1 MRAFRFPWRSAR
13 EIRADVDEE
22 LQFHLDLRAGDLI
35 ARGLPPDA
43 ARARALAE
51 FGDLEEARRSL
62 RTLDLET
69 EAVKR
74 RRDYMGD
81 LKQDLSVALRIFRS
95 SPVFAATAILTL
107 ALGVGANTA
116 IFSVVNGVL
125 LRPLPFP
132 HPEELFFAWSANRT
146 AGNFESLVSPVDLD
160 DWRAQRRRLTDL
172 GGYWYKEGGSGIDLT
187 GMGEPRRLSAVFVTP
202 GFFTTLGIQAS
213 AGRLPREDEMVR
225 GGRDRVAVLTHG
237 FWQRQLGGSRAAIGS
252 RLTLGGAPYEVL
264 GVLPPGLGFPSE
276 QAEVFIP
283 YSTIPDD
290 AIPRLRDVRI
300 LSVIARGRP
309 GVTAAEAKAEL
320 DTIAR
325 RLAAQYPQDAA
336 WDSATVRPLHETITG
351 PVRRGLLVLFGAA
364 AFILLLACVN
374 VASLLLAR
382 ATVRGREI
390 AVRAALG
397 AGRGR
402 IVRQLLTESLLLA
415 LLGGAA
421 GLGVAAGG
429 VRLLLALAAGQL
441 PRGSEVRL
449 DGPVLAF
456 ALGVTVVAGLLF
468 GLVPALR
475 ASSSSLEGTLREGG
489 RGMVGTDA
497 QRFRSGLVIAE
508 VALAVMLVVGAGLMT
523 RSFVRLLRVD
533 TGFRPDHLLVMNF
546 SINVD
551 LHPKYT
557 LYYQQ
562 VLEAVRKVPGVITA
576 GAIKDAPF
584 QGEGERYG
592 FLPPGLAVP
601 PGEEPPTA
609 PLLHVSDGY
618 FQAIGA
624 RMVEGREFTPG
635 DNATSPV
642 VLVVNEAFAR
652 RWFPGERAV
661 GKELII
667 WGKTRVPIVG
677 VVHDI
682 RQSAVEKPAEPSMYI
697 ANQQNGRARVMLVVR
712 TAGEPLA
719 LAPAVREAIWS
730 LDRSQPITSISTFD
744 DIVSGAMARPR
755 LLTSLL
761 GAFAG
766 LGLLLSALGLY
777 GVLSYLVNQR
787 QREIG
792 VRLALGAN
800 PVGVLRSVVGR
811 GLGLTAIGLAV
822 GLAGA
827 FALGRSLS
835 GVLYGVEPTDPATFA
850 GVTVI
855 LLGVAALASWL
866 PARRAAEVNPAVM
879 LRAE

>member
-1 MRAFRFPWRSAR
+1 
-13 EIRADVDEE
+13 
-22 LQFHLDLRAGDLI
+22 
-35 ARGLPPDA
+35 
-43 ARARALAE
+43 
-51 FGDLEEARRSL
+51 
-62 RTLDLET
+62 
-69 EAVKR
+69 
-74 RRDYMGD
+74 
-81 LKQDLSVALRIFRS
+81 
-95 SPVFAATAILTL
+95 
-107 ALGVGANTA
+107 
-116 IFSVVNGVL
+116 
-125 LRPLPFP
+125 
-132 HPEELFFAWSANRT
+132 
-146 AGNFESLVSPVDLD
+146 
-160 DWRAQRRRLTDL
+160 
-172 GGYWYKEGGSGIDLT
+172 
-187 GMGEPRRLSAVFVTP
+187 
-202 GFFTTLGIQAS
+202 
-213 AGRLPREDEMVR
+213 
-225 GGRDRVAVLTHG
+225 
-237 FWQRQLGGSRAAIGS
+237 
-252 RLTLGGAPYEVL
+252 
-264 GVLPPGLGFPSE
+264 
-276 QAEVFIP
+276 
-283 YSTIPDD
+283 
-290 AIPRLRDVRI
+290 
-300 LSVIARGRP
+300 
-309 GVTAAEAKAEL
+309 
-320 DTIAR
+320 
-325 RLAAQYPQDAA
+325 
-336 WDSATVRPLHETITG
+336 
-351 PVRRGLLVLFGAA
+351 
-364 AFILLLACVN
+364 
-374 VASLLLAR
+374 
-382 ATVRGREI
+382 
-390 AVRAALG
+390 
-397 AGRGR
+397 
-402 IVRQLLTESLLLA
+402 
-415 LLGGAA
+415 
-421 GLGVAAGG
+421 
-429 VRLLLALAAGQL
+429 
-441 PRGSEVRL
+441 
-449 DGPVLAF
+449 
-456 ALGVTVVAGLLF
+456 
-468 GLVPALR
+468 
-475 ASSSSLEGTLREGG
+475 
-489 RGMVGTDA
+489 
-497 QRFRSGLVIAE
+497 
-508 VALAVMLVVGAGLMT
+508 MLVVGAGLMT
-523 RSFVRLLRVD
+523 RSFVRLLQVD

-667 WGKTRVPIVG
+667 WGKTRVPIV
-677 VVHDI
+677 
-682 RQSAVEKPAEPSMYI
+682 
-697 ANQQNGRARVMLVVR
+697 
-712 TAGEPLA
+712 
-719 LAPAVREAIWS
+719 AVREAIWS

-800 PVGVLRSVVGR
+800 SVGVLRSVVGR

-827 FALGRSLS
+827 LALGRSLS